1 MKKITVNI
9 GFKKRKNKIS
19 LSQARIMF
27 KKIWLDILEI
37 ENNLVKFEYNN
48 MEDPSSFSLSK
59 GFDDDINIY
68 IKGEKINK
76 IIETKRLAQ
85 KNAKISTDGL
95 VFSLPSP
102 FFPILK
108 EIQGEIDKS
117 FKINYE
123 IKDKKGVFYLKEK
136 NIQYLKEKNIQYEIE
151 PKELENKKRRKNITL
166 VKVNKGGVGKTFLVC
181 QIATGLAI
189 LGKKVLVIT
198 SDSQNNILDF
208 LSHDSDEETLKNGLI
223 KDVLYGK
230 GEVINLRK
238 NLYFLPL
245 ESSKFGE
252 VFIKKLKSWLEKKRL
267 EYDHIIIDSIPT
279 MKIDTEF
286 VEEADHII
294 IPTYCDSVTINGVLN
309 LLNDID
315 LNKVLAIQINKYK
328 GRKVEQKY
336 KKMLQEQL
344 KNTSI
349 LFPKEIPDISFIE
362 QMLEMKKSIW
372 EYKNK
377 KADEIQNILIELIY
391 KIIERTEGDINE

>member
-68 IKGEKINK
+68 IKGEKVKK
-76 IIETKRLAQ
+76 IIETKKLAQ
-85 KNAKISTDGL
+85 KNANIDTDGL

-108 EIQGEIDKS
+108 EIQGEISKS
-117 FKINYE
+117 FKVDYE
-123 IKDKKGVFYLKEK
+123 IKDKKGVFYLKSK
-136 NIQYLKEKNIQYEIE
+136 NIQNEIVTKDEK
-151 PKELENKKRRKNITL
+151 KKRKKNVVL

-181 QIATGLAI
+181 QIATGLGI
-189 LGKKVLVIT
+189 LGKKVLIIT

-208 LSHDSDEETLKNGLI
+208 LSHESDEDMLKNGLI
-223 KDVLYGK
+223 KDVLYDK

-238 NLYFLPL
+238 NLDFLPL

-252 VFIKKLKSWLEKKRL
+252 AFIKKLKSWLEKKRV
-267 EYDHIIIDSIPT
+267 EYDYIIIDSIPT

-349 LFPKEIPDISFIE
+349 LFAKEIPDISFIE

-391 KIIERTEGDINE
+391 KIIEKTEGDINE